1 MSAWVKAACIIKTKH
16 LQGELVVRKVDR
28 FPFLLSE
35 GMQVYFVPPTLC
47 GPREGHVVSV
57 SPAREG
63 EWTVSFD
70 TVDDIASAEELVGS
84 WCLIA
89 KSDVPEPSEGALP
102 LLCEGWRVVDTKRGE
117 LGALSAIIEQ
127 PAQSLLSVEGSVE
140 GRLGEILIP
149 AVDEFICQI
158 DTADRCITVQLP
170 EGLLDLAAEGG
181 TL

>member
-16 LQGELVVRKVDR
+16 LQGELVVRKVDG

-35 GMQVYFVPPTLC
+35 GMHVYFVPPTLR

-89 KSDVPEPSEGALP
+89 KSDVPEPSEGSLP
-102 LLCEGWRVVDTKRGE
+102 LLCEGWHVVDTKRGE

-127 PAQSLLSVEGSVE
+127 PAQSLLSVEGPVE

-149 AVDEFICQI
+149 AVDEFIRQI
-158 DTADRCITVQLP
+158 DTDSRCITVQIP